1 MTAQNINAKV
11 YQNEALSDATLDL
24 ASGGGNGNGN
34 KGNGNGNG
42 KAHQNGSKAVEE
54 RSQTYYGR
62 LRTGL

>member
-1 MTAQNINAKV
+1 MTAQNINAKA

-24 ASGGGNGNGN
+24 VSGGGNGNGN
-34 KGNGNGNG
+34 NGNGHG